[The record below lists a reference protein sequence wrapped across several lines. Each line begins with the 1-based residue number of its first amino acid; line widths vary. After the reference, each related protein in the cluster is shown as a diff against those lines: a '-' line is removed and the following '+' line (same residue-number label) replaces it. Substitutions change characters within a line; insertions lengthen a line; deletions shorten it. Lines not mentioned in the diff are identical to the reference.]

1 MLSEERAEA
10 GGSIRCDEYK
20 CAGWK
25 RMGEMGGA
33 GRREESVLCKFGA
46 MAGDRG
52 VGTDSLCQNSIQRD
66 CRRSP
71 LSVSGLPAF
80 LSILCCWFFLP
91 HGHVNVVR
99 FKERIRGF
107 ERLRACGGLSFVC
120 SVFLGELL
128 PVGD

>member
-1 MLSEERAEA
+1 MEVSDATNISALDGREWARWEELE
-10 GGSIRCDEYK
+10 GGKSQC
-20 CAGWK
+20 C
-25 RMGEMGGA
+25 
-33 GRREESVLCKFGA
+33 CKFGA

-52 VGTDSLCQNSIQRD
+52 VGTDPLCQNSIQRD

-80 LSILCCWFFLP
+80 LSIICCWFFLP